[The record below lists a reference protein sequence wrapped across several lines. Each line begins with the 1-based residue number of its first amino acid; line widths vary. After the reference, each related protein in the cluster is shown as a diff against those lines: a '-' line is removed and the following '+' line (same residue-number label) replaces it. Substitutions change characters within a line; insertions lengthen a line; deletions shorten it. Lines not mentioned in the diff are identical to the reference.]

1 MGSLLRRFCY
11 SFTRYKIVVDLNP
24 LRVHI
29 LDKEQPVLLF
39 QLAVELNVVLGNNR
53 RLILNMNKIKT
64 SNNRNKKEKY
74 CYYLENSIRVAR
86 IHFALHSKNFLKQCQ
101 SMAFLLLY

>member
-11 SFTRYKIVVDLNP
+11 TFTRYKSVVDLNP

-29 LDKEQPVLLF
+29 LDKKQPMLLF
-39 QLAVELNVVLGNNR
+39 QLAVELNVVLVYNR

-64 SNNRNKKEKY
+64 SNNRNK
-74 CYYLENSIRVAR
+74 N
-86 IHFALHSKNFLKQCQ
+86 
-101 SMAFLLLY
+101 